1 MNNVPV
7 THRSWLIPG
16 ICLLMILSFTVF
28 GERGL
33 LRIYE
38 MKQEMRR
45 IEKRTAELKVE
56 NQRWSL
62 TIEGLRS
69 DRGQL
74 ERIGKDNVRVVTG
87 PAGSGKTTW
96 IKNMLRD
103 TKIEPDRVFPC
114 APTGVERPAGL
125 SERRGGG
132 WASRHISTFGQAAK
146 S

>member
-74 ERIGKDNVRVVTG
+74 ERIARKELGLVKPNEV
-87 PAGSGKTTW
+87 
-96 IKNMLRD
+96 IYQ
-103 TKIEPDRVFPC
+103 FPS
-114 APTGVERPAGL
+114 
-125 SERRGGG
+125 SER
-132 WASRHISTFGQAAK
+132 K
-146 S
+146 